1 MMDKDAPIYVAGHR
15 GLIGSAFVRRLAH
28 AGYRNVIVRS
38 RAELDLADRGAV
50 LAFFERVRPRVV
62 VLAAGRVGG
71 ILENMRRPAEFIL
84 DNLRIEINVLEAA
97 RLARAERVFFFASS
111 CMYPRDCPQPMAE
124 AHLLGGRPEETS
136 LPYAISKL
144 AGLQACLALNRQYR
158 DTLYIPVIPNSA
170 YGPNDNFDPDSAHV
184 LAALIRRFHDAK
196 TAGEREVVL
205 WGSGTPRREFVHAD
219 DVADAC
225 LFLMDAAL
233 APEQL
238 PLNIGTGADHSIRE
252 LAQIVAQAVGYAGG
266 VRWDA
271 SRPEGAPRKLLDCSR
286 LRGLGWSGPKVSLA
300 EGVRSTYHW
309 FLGRSAGRAR

>member
-1 MMDKDAPIYVAGHR
+1 MDKDTPIYVAGHR
-15 GLIGSAFVRRLAH
+15 GLIGSAFVRRLAR

-38 RAELDLADRGAV
+38 HAELDLADRGAV
-50 LAFFERVRPRVV
+50 QSFFEQTRPRVV

-71 ILENMRRPAEFIL
+71 ILENIARPADFIL

-97 RLARAERVFFFASS
+97 HRARAERVFFFASS

-124 AHLLGGRPEETS
+124 THLLGGRPEETS

-144 AGLQACLALNRQYR
+144 AGLQMCLAFNRQYG
-158 DTLYIPVIPNSA
+158 DTLYIPVIPNST

-184 LAALIRRFHDAK
+184 LAALIRKFHDAK

-219 DVADAC
+219 DVAEAC

-238 PLNIGTGADHSIRE
+238 PLNIGSGAEHSIRE
-252 LAQIVAQAVGYAGG
+252 LAQIVAQAVGYEGG

-271 SRPEGAPRKLLDCSR
+271 SRPDGAPRKLLDCSR
-286 LRGLGWSGPKVSLA
+286 LRALGWSGPKVDLA
-300 EGVRSTYHW
+300 QGVRSTYHW
-309 FLGRSAGRAR
+309 FLGQVTAPVR